1 METFRPWPATV
12 LRYYY
17 EHPLDRGQGI
27 CALRAGAWRN
37 ALSLSRGRSSHSSR
51 RQRGVPRSP
60 SCRRTTR
67 GVTYAS
73 LTAWTGS
80 RNVAGCSRRTTR
92 TCTSSQTR
100 EGLEAWSPHVCEFV
114 IGFAEH
120 VGCESAL
127 IEADSTLAA
136 HD

>member
-1 METFRPWPATV
+1 MSKRCAKIAFVQADDPRSNLRVPNRVDWVSECCRLLAEDDEDVYFISSGTV
-12 LRYYY
+12 SEYDVEVREGI
-17 EHPLDRGQGI
+17 EHPHRRFPWSEMGF
-27 CALRAGAWRN
+27 
-37 ALSLSRGRSSHSSR
+37 SSEQKYSDEFH
-51 RQRGVPRSP
+51 
-60 SCRRTTR
+60 
-67 GVTYAS
+67 
-73 LTAWTGS
+73 L
-80 RNVAGCSRRTTR
+80 
-92 TCTSSQTR
+92 TR